1 MPSWTIWLWG
11 RRPLVTLL
19 RAAVLG
25 TVLYLVGR
33 FAFPPVH
40 VAGLSMEPTIHDG
53 VWRIGNKLKFR
64 TREPQRGDLVMVS
77 MAGWHAYY
85 LKRVLGLPGETIA
98 FTHGVLLINGRVVPE
113 PYLRGGS
120 DWTLPPTRVPEGE
133 YYVAGD
139 NRAVPLPAHM
149 AGLTRRSTIAGGLLW

>member
-25 TVLYLVGR
+25 ALLYLTGR

-53 VWRIGNKLKFR
+53 TWRLGNKLKFH
-64 TREPQRGDLVMVS
+64 TRDPRRGELVMIS

-98 FTHGVLLINGRVVPE
+98 FNKGALLINGQRVPE
-113 PYLRGGS
+113 PYLDGDS
-120 DWTLPPTRVPEGE
+120 AWTMPPTRVPAGE
-133 YYVAGD
+133 YFVAGD

-149 AGLTRRSTIAGGLLW
+149 AGLTRRSAIAGGLLW